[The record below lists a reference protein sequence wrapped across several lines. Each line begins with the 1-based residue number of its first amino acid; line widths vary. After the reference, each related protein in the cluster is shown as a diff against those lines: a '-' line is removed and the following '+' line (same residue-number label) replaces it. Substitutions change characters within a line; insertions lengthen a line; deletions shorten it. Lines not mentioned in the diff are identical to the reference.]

1 MSKIKISVV
10 YITNGKNPTVL
21 NKCIESAKFA
31 DEIIVVGNTEL
42 VEHNVL
48 KIHNPSLADAGM
60 ISQMRNIGAELASGD
75 IIINADDDILFP
87 PRFNNRLRTFIR
99 INKHMQSFTT
109 KVIGINGSRYW
120 DRAVHDAYG
129 NSFMID
135 YQETHPDLYY
145 SGAFVVRT
153 KSFADTFKWDNNLK
167 YYQKEDVEFSSRI
180 KQAGHSIKIDTK
192 NYVVHVDSTY
202 IAFRNGENVLV
213 CEKINAPIQDIQEK
227 EFREINQLSVKYQL
241 T

>member
-48 KIHNPSLADAGM
+48 KIHIPSLADAGM
-60 ISQMRNIGAELASGD
+60 ISHMRHIGAELASGD

-99 INKHMQSFTT
+99 INKHMQ
-109 KVIGINGSRYW
+109 
-120 DRAVHDAYG
+120 
-129 NSFMID
+129 
-135 YQETHPDLYY
+135 
-145 SGAFVVRT
+145 
-153 KSFADTFKWDNNLK
+153 
-167 YYQKEDVEFSSRI
+167 
-180 KQAGHSIKIDTK
+180 
-192 NYVVHVDSTY
+192 
-202 IAFRNGENVLV
+202 
-213 CEKINAPIQDIQEK
+213 
-227 EFREINQLSVKYQL
+227 
-241 T
+241 